1 MKKRV
6 KRNEKRIFAST
17 YDEILILKDRPDTW
31 NFPGGKQEL
40 GESALECA
48 IREMKEELAVEI
60 TELEEIFTG
69 PLVFDSIV
77 WQGHFY
83 FAKQV
88 QGKVTLNEPNKIKGV
103 QFIKRFEE
111 VNFSPG
117 LAPLFDYLARS
128 DYLKLNKTNWK

>member
-1 MKKRV
+1 
-6 KRNEKRIFAST
+6 
-17 YDEILILKDRPDTW
+17 
-31 NFPGGKQEL
+31 
-40 GESALECA
+40 
-48 IREMKEELAVEI
+48 MKEELAVEI

>member
-6 KRNEKRIFAST
+6 KRNEKEFSRVLKNQS
-17 YDEILILKDRPDTW
+17 DEILILKDRPDTW

-69 PLVFDSIV
+69 PLVLIQSF
-77 WQGHFY
+77 
-83 FAKQV
+83 
-88 QGKVTLNEPNKIKGV
+88 GKDIFILPNKPKE
-103 QFIKRFEE
+103 K
-111 VNFSPG
+111 
-117 LAPLFDYLARS
+117 
-128 DYLKLNKTNWK
+128 

>member
-1 MKKRV
+1 MKKEFSRV
-6 KRNEKRIFAST
+6 LLKNQS
-17 YDEILILKDRPDTW
+17 DEILILKDRPDTW

-83 FAKQV
+83 FAKQA
-88 QGKVTLNEPNKIKGV
+88 QGKVTQNEPNKIKGV
-103 QFIKRFEE
+103 QFIKRYEE

>member
-1 MKKRV
+1 M
-6 KRNEKRIFAST
+6 
-17 YDEILILKDRPDTW
+17 
-31 NFPGGKQEL
+31 
-40 GESALECA
+40 
-48 IREMKEELAVEI
+48 EI

-83 FAKQV
+83 FAKQA

-117 LAPLFDYLARS
+117 LAPLFDYLACS

>member
-1 MKKRV
+1 MKKFSRV
-6 KRNEKRIFAST
+6 LLKNQ

-69 PLVFDSIV
+69 PLVLIQSF
-77 WQGHFY
+77 
-83 FAKQV
+83 
-88 QGKVTLNEPNKIKGV
+88 GKDI
-103 QFIKRFEE
+103 FI
-111 VNFSPG
+111 
-117 LAPLFDYLARS
+117 L
-128 DYLKLNKTNWK
+128 LNKSKEKLP